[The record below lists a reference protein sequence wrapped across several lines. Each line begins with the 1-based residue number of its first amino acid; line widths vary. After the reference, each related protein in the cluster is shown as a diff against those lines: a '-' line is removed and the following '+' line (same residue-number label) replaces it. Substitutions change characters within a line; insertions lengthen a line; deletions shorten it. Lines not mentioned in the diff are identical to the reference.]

1 MKEFRSDFVL
11 KTRCPYRSQR
21 TPDQSFGEIEEHFT
35 DPRNVVEGTLLA
47 YRENAGK
54 GEEKVLIWRFR
65 RWKLNEE
72 DDDEEPIFCL
82 RFR

>member
-1 MKEFRSDFVL
+1 MES
-11 KTRCPYRSQR
+11 
-21 TPDQSFGEIEEHFT
+21 
-35 DPRNVVEGTLLA
+35 TLLA

-72 DDDEEPIFCL
+72 EEDDEEKKMFFKFSQISVCCGSKSVDSKKRVRIAL
-82 RFR
+82 RLF